1 MKKRNLFSNKNR
13 HIKNKNYLR
22 KKNKYFTDQKFL
34 RKFKKFAKSDE
45 PKKELVR
52 SDPIKNFFFTPNHA
66 NQDAHAGEENTEEGK
81 EEEQG
86 TDIKSANGD
95 DIQEDQ
101 REDSPIITKHN
112 NGITHSLRGN
122 KTKGSATK
130 KKNSPDESQQHPKND
145 SEDETQ
151 TEHQRKNH
159 GRHGKSV
166 YSKEINIVSMK
177 RKEREL
183 YLKEKEAAIQKSE
196 QEKKKKKMIRIKKFK
211 KLNKK
216 TKKGQPV
223 MKNLI
228 NHLLK
233 KI

>member
-1 MKKRNLFSNKNR
+1 MKKRTLFSSKNR

-52 SDPIKNFFFTPNHA
+52 SDPIKDFFFTPERVHA
-66 NQDAHAGEENTEEGK
+66 DGQPGKKTVEGK
-81 EEEQG
+81 EEGDE
-86 TDIKSANGD
+86 TDIETANGD
-95 DIQEDQ
+95 HSQEDQ
-101 REDSPIITKHN
+101 REDSPIITDRNN
-112 NGITHSLRGN
+112 NGTHPLRGN

-130 KKNSPDESQQHPKND
+130 KKNTPASQERPEGS

-151 TEHQRKNH
+151 TEHQRNNH
-159 GRHGKSV
+159 GKHGKSV

-177 RKEREL
+177 RKQREL

-196 QEKKKKKMIRIKKFK
+196 QEKKQKKMIRIKKFK
-211 KLNKK
+211 KLNRK
-216 TKKGQPV
+216 TKKGQPI

>member
-1 MKKRNLFSNKNR
+1 MKKRSLFSSKNR

-34 RKFKKFAKSDE
+34 RKFKKLAKSDE

-52 SDPIKNFFFTPNHA
+52 SDPIKDFFFTPERAHR
-66 NQDAHAGEENTEEGK
+66 DAQQGENTEEGK
-81 EEEQG
+81 ETAPQVDTEPAHGENSQ
-86 TDIKSANGD
+86 D
-95 DIQEDQ
+95 DQ
-101 REDSPIITKHN
+101 REDSPVSTK
-112 NGITHSLRGN
+112 R
-122 KTKGSATK
+122 
-130 KKNSPDESQQHPKND
+130 KNSGEGETKTEQHK
-145 SEDETQ
+145 
-151 TEHQRKNH
+151 KNH
-159 GRHGKSV
+159 GKHVKSV
-166 YSKEINIVSMK
+166 YSKEINIVSLK

-183 YLKEKEAAIQKSE
+183 YVKEKEAAMQKSE

-216 TKKGQPV
+216 TKRGQPI

>member
-1 MKKRNLFSNKNR
+1 MKKRSLFSSNNR

-45 PKKELVR
+45 PKKEIVR
-52 SDPIKNFFFTPNHA
+52 TDPIKDFFFTPERAHR
-66 NQDAHAGEENTEEGK
+66 DAQPGENTQEGE

-86 TDIKSANGD
+86 PDREPTHGGD
-95 DIQEDQ
+95 DSQDDQ
-101 REDSPIITKHN
+101 REEDSPIITNRN
-112 NGITHSLRGN
+112 NSGIHPLRG
-122 KTKGSATK
+122 KKGKGSGTK
-130 KKNSPDESQQHPKND
+130 RNTPAASQERPKD
-145 SEDETQ
+145 KGEEDTQ
-151 TEHQRKNH
+151 TQHYKNKH
-159 GRHGKSV
+159 GKHGKSV
-166 YSKEINIVSMK
+166 YSKEINIVSLK
-177 RKEREL
+177 KKEREL

-196 QEKKKKKMIRIKKFK
+196 QERKKKKMIRIKKFK

-216 TKKGQPV
+216 TKRGQPI